1 MAKRTAD
8 SSIVALRLKTLRRER
23 GIKTQADLAKA
34 ANIPLI
40 SIKRYESGETVPEPP
55 NLLKLSRFYRV
66 QAEWILGFSDHKSV
80 WEEYEREHT
89 QEISTL
95 KNEIK
100 LLEYCEQLGCNLNQF
115 DSDELTSFKKEID
128 EFIIFK
134 YNKLKGRDINGK
146 T

>member
-8 SSIVALRLKTLRRER
+8 SNIVSMRLKTLRRKHR
-23 GIKTQADLAKA
+23 IKTQADLAKA

-40 SIKRYESGETVPEPP
+40 SIKRYEAGETVPEHE
-55 NLLKLSRFYRV
+55 NLQKLSRFYRV
-66 QAEWILGFSDHKSV
+66 QAEFILGFSDYENA
-80 WEEYEREHT
+80 WEAYDLDHA

-95 KNEIK
+95 RSEMN
-100 LLEYCEQLGCNLNQF
+100 LLEYCKHLGCKLNQF
-115 DSDELTSFKKEID
+115 DADELASFQKEID

-134 YNKLKGRDINGK
+134 YNNLKGRDINGK

>member
-8 SSIVALRLKTLRRER
+8 SSIVAMRLKTLRKER
-23 GIKTQADLAKA
+23 RIKTQSDLAKA

-40 SIKRYESGETVPEPP
+40 SIKRYESGETVPEHE
-55 NLLKLSRFYRV
+55 NLQKLSRFYRV
-66 QAEWILGFSDHKSV
+66 QSEWILGSSDHRSV
-80 WEEYEREHT
+80 WEEYELEHT

-100 LLEYCEQLGCNLNQF
+100 LLEYCEQLGCNLTQF
-115 DSDELTSFKKEID
+115 DADELASFQKEID

-134 YNKLKGRDINGK
+134 YNKLKGCDINGK